1 MPVSWAARF
10 CVPMCREFAVL
21 FTIVTG
27 EVAMQLPFA
36 PLMQSFTCTSYR
48 VPIPVFVTIPFT
60 GKVIDPPLID
70 GVPHAFEMLM
80 LQTGNRPNRKS
91 LRTALVDADERVS
104 SIKLAK
110 QGRVPPTAAKAA
122 VISTPPSKNS
132 GDARLLLLYPLAVV
146 AHVAL
151 TELPLVMAQ

>member
-1 MPVSWAARF
+1 M
-10 CVPMCREFAVL
+10 
-21 FTIVTG
+21 
-27 EVAMQLPFA
+27 
-36 PLMQSFTCTSYR
+36 
-48 VPIPVFVTIPFT
+48 FVTTPPT

-70 GVPHAFEMLM
+70 GVPHAFVILM
-80 LQTGNRPNRKS
+80 LQTGNPPNRKS
-91 LRTALVDADERVS
+91 LSTALVDAEDRVS

-132 GDARLLLLYPLAVV
+132 GDARLPLLYPLAGV

-151 TELPLVMAQ
+151 TEPPLVMAQ